1 MSTRK
6 STPTKP
12 DSEKKGVNP
21 EEVES
26 LLAQLRALYIE
37 REELHTELGVSDAE
51 SIITMVRS
59 LTAQLEAIYQEH
71 DEEGS

>member
-1 MSTRK
+1 MNTRK
-6 STPTKP
+6 SNPPKSA
-12 DSEKKGVNP
+12 SEKDRVNP

-26 LLAQLRALYIE
+26 LIAQLKALYTE
-37 REELHTELGVSDAE
+37 REELHTELGVSDAQ

-71 DEEGS
+71 DEEKT